1 MKKTLTL
8 IAALFVAAT
17 AFANGFTEAP
27 ADTVVTQQQTT
38 QQQTT
43 QQTSQDSQL
52 KFKQSGQQ
60 GSFGLYKGMM
70 GTLVSFKGYAPYKAQ
85 PEGDKYI
92 GWPRF
97 GVQVGVGYAQSF
109 FTYEGVLEYMQTNSQ
124 PVNYDPVYINS
135 LQGSARIG
143 GMLPMQLGNTILLI
157 PSVKAQLGG
166 AFSLTSGYS
175 TYFQAGIIAGL
186 DLGFRLGKKTLTLG
200 FAYEYRWFV
209 NRTTTLP
216 VDFLGGQLTI
226 VL

>member
-17 AFANGFTEAP
+17 ALYAQT
-27 ADTVVTQQQTT
+27 DSTKTQTTQLQTT
-38 QQQTT
+38 QQPT
-43 QQTSQDSQL
+43 QQTSQDTQL

-60 GSFGLYKGMM
+60 GGFGLYKGMM
-70 GTLVSFKGYAPYKAQ
+70 GTLVSFKGYAPYKEQ
-85 PEGDKYI
+85 PDGNMS
-92 GWPRF
+92 WPRF

-109 FTYEGVLEYMQTNSQ
+109 FTYEGVLEYMQTNIREKMYE
-124 PVNYDPVYINS
+124 PEYLNS